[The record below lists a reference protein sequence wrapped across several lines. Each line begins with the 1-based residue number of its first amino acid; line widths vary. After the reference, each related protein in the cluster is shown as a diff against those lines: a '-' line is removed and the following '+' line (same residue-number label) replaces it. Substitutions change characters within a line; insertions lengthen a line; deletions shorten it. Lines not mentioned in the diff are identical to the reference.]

1 MAKIIKLRESDI
13 TNIVKRIINEEKGK
27 KKMKKPTSMKELG
40 KKPSK
45 KEIKSFVKKELSG
58 SAEQVVDKYK
68 KLYSGA
74 PRFVQSEC
82 LSPKEFEK
90 AIRDNDDDGPQG
102 YSIIISIL
110 CWALV
115 LWYTYHTW

>member
-1 MAKIIKLRESDI
+1 MARIIKLKESDI

-27 KKMKKPTSMKELG
+27 KKKPTSMRELG

-58 SAEQVVDKYK
+58 SAEQVVGKYK
-68 KLYSGA
+68 KLYSGC

-82 LSPKEFEK
+82 LSPSEFKK
-90 AIRDNDDDGPQG
+90 AILENDDDGPQG

-115 LWYTYHTW
+115 AWYMWATW